1 MPINVTTIIA
11 GPALVKF
18 DGATFYSKGD
28 IKLTTEHE
36 TFDVEVD
43 RFRKV
48 DVRSKEETIK
58 IAFTPAG
65 EWESLAV
72 LYPYAATLLGS
83 TITSDPNKALDI
95 HTFAGKKLTFHNAA
109 LTKMPNIKGSAVET
123 LLGEVEFEAFV
134 KNNTAWSAANSRYT
148 IATEALVDASFDPA
162 NILTQA
168 YTVGWGAVAPWD
180 AMSTK
185 KGVDVDFSLALEP
198 IETDADGIVSRRL
211 SGLEVSVKCQPM
223 GITEADMLNKL
234 LFQGAGAVRGRSLSG
249 DDLNVSAAGVYVRV
263 YGAALKGGPQSF
275 SSKEDRIGELEWMA
289 TRTFVAGAPNPL
301 FFVGT
306 EAPA

>member
-1 MPINVTTIIA
+1 MPVNVTNIIA

-28 IKLTTEHE
+28 IKLTAEHE
-36 TFDVEVD
+36 TFDIEVD

-48 DVRSKEETIK
+48 DERAKNEMLK
-58 IAFTPAG
+58 ISFTPAG

-72 LYPYAATLLGS
+72 LFPYAGTLLGS
-83 TITSDPNKALDI
+83 TITEDPNLPLEI

-109 LTKMPNIKGSAVET
+109 VTKMPNIKGSAIET
-123 LLGEVEFEAFV
+123 LLGEVEFEAFL
-134 KNNTAWSAANSRYT
+134 KNNTAWSAANSRFT
-148 IATEALVDASFDPA
+148 IADAALVDATFDPA
-162 NILTQA
+162 AILTQA
-168 YTVGWGAVAPWD
+168 YTVGWGAVSPWD

-185 KGVDVDFSLALEP
+185 KGVDIDFNLALEP

-211 SGLEVSVKCQPM
+211 SGLEVSVKAQPM
-223 GITEADMLNKL
+223 GISEADMLNKL

-249 DDLNVSAAGVYVRV
+249 DDLNVSATGVYIRV

-275 SSKEDRIGELEWMA
+275 SSKEDRIGELEWLA
-289 TRTFVAGAPNPL
+289 TRTFAAGVPNPL

-306 EAPA
+306 AAP